1 MYNKYN
7 IDRILVFAAAFF
19 AAGIFLANYN
29 MLWILYE
36 KKDVLLCGSNLP
48 FFLLTYEWNIDIGTN
63 NSAYL

>member
-1 MYNKYN
+1 
-7 IDRILVFAAAFF
+7 
-19 AAGIFLANYN
+19 

-36 KKDVLLCGSNLP
+36 KKDVLLCGTDLP

>member
-1 MYNKYN
+1 MSFPARQKGV
-7 IDRILVFAAAFF
+7 LCCP
-19 AAGIFLANYN
+19 ANYN

-36 KKDVLLCGSNLP
+36 KKDVLLCGTNLP